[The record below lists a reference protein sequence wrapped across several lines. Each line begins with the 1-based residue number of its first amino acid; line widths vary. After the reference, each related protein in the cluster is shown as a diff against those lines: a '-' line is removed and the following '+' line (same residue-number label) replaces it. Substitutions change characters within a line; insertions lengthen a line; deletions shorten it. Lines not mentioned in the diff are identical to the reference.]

1 MEEELLI
8 KRCIN
13 GEPSAQ
19 RKIYEKYAPSM
30 LAVCMRYVKNK
41 EVATDLMHD
50 GFIRLFTKIDTYSG
64 TGVFAG
70 WVRRIFVNTALEYLR
85 HNDALRF
92 SVDIDSAV
100 YLSSED
106 WSVID
111 KISADELMGYITELP
126 DKFRTVFNMY
136 AVEGYSHA
144 EIAKELNI
152 QEVTSRTQYARAK
165 QALQKI
171 IKENS
176 KYIVWNEATNTDAK

>member
-8 KRCIN
+8 KKCVR
-13 GEPSAQ
+13 GDPSAQ
-19 RKIYEKYAPSM
+19 RKIYEKYAPQM
-30 LAVCMRYVKNK
+30 LAVCARYVKNK
-41 EVATDLMHD
+41 DVAIDLMHD
-50 GFIRLFTKIDTYSG
+50 GFIRLFTKIDTYTG

-85 HNDALRF
+85 HNDALKF
-92 SVDIDSAV
+92 SVDIDSAA

-106 WSVID
+106 WSIID
-111 KISADELMGYITELP
+111 KMSADELMSYITELP
-126 DKFRTVFNMY
+126 DKFRAVFNMY

-171 IKENS
+171 IKDNN
-176 KYIVWNEATNTDAK
+176 KHIAWNDI